1 MSQKYQ
7 YKELEVQ
14 VSKSCFLSLLKTL
27 IFAGVTAA
35 LTELVVSIDYFRLW
49 CFMKIHILLSSDFA

>member
-1 MSQKYQ
+1 M
-7 YKELEVQ
+7 
-14 VSKSCFLSLLKTL
+14 

-49 CFMKIHILLSSDFA
+49 CFMKLHILLPSDFVKLFVVSLAEEFLIISKILY